1 MPRSPMMLDDL
12 SYGLQPKMGLWADI
26 RTDIS
31 FTLGREMRGLG
42 ALFRCLSHDGLRV
55 VCAYRLCRWLATKGK
70 IGHGLASVV
79 RTLSIMTTGC
89 IVSRLAE
96 IAPGLA
102 LPHGT
107 GIVIGEGVRIGRNV
121 IIYQNVTLGRS
132 AQPTHLKVK
141 IAPDEIYPEIGEGV
155 TIYPGACISGP
166 VHVGAGAVV
175 GANSVV
181 NRSVEA
187 GAVVSGIPARVLRE
201 PLADQL

>member
-1 MPRSPMMLDDL
+1 
-12 SYGLQPKMGLWADI
+12 MGLWADI
-26 RTDIS
+26 RSDLS
-31 FTLGREMRGLG
+31 FTVGQEIGG
-42 ALFRCLSHDGLRV
+42 PAAVFRCLSHDGLRV
-55 VCAYRLCRWLATKGK
+55 VCAYRLCRSLARKGK
-70 IGHGLASVV
+70 IGRGLALLV

-107 GIVIGEGVRIGRNV
+107 GIVIGEGVRVGRNV
-121 IIYQNVTLGRS
+121 TIYQHVTLGRS
-132 AQPTHLKVK
+132 AQPTHLKVA
-141 IAPDEIYPEIGEGV
+141 IPADEIYPEIGDGV

-166 VHVGAGAVV
+166 VHVGAGAVI

-187 GAVVSGIPARVLRE
+187 GAVVSGIPARVLRDSD
-201 PLADQL
+201 LHK